1 MLRLVVLQHLLH
13 CQRNLC
19 IAHVRE
25 EMSEQT
31 VTVAGRQCDV
41 ESLCAH

>member
-1 MLRLVVLQHLLH
+1 MVRVVVLQHLPH

-19 IAHVRE
+19 IARVRE
-25 EMSEQT
+25 EMSELT
-31 VTVAGRQCDV
+31 LTVAGKQCDV